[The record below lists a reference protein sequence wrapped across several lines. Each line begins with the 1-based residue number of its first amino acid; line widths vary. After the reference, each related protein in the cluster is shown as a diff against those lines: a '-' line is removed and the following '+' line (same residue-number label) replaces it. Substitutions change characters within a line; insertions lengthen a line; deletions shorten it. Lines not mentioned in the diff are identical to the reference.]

1 MVCRLRPVLF
11 GLDFFTVAEKHARIK
26 NSYWSSPK
34 HLRGFREKAPRLEF
48 NLRLAVVLIA

>member
-11 GLDFFTVAEKHARIK
+11 GLDFFTVAEKHTRIK